1 MSLWQYL
8 WAMTIPKSI
17 LIDTAIYLGARLRR
31 FSMNHYTIKFEL
43 RITCSR
49 SQHFEKLRNIPKTFG
64 TKIDLELRRLIFWHQ
79 LKTSEKKTDQTSR
92 RWRVYLVCHSPNFFF
107 EVHCSSDSCE
117 CLSSCFARMRLSL
130 FFELFDCYV
139 LSGVTIWCPKE
150 GYVLFFSIELLWF
163 SLVHYFF
170 VIVV

>member
-1 MSLWQYL
+1 MNSTRFRTTKQLISMSLWQYL

-64 TKIDLELRRLIFWHQ
+64 TKIYLELRRLIFWHQ

-107 EVHCSSDSCE
+107 SKYTALPIHASVC
-117 CLSSCFARMRLSL
+117 RV
-130 FFELFDCYV
+130 V
-139 LSGVTIWCPKE
+139 LLEWGWVRFLN
-150 GYVLFFSIELLWF
+150 YL
-163 SLVHYFF
+163 
-170 VIVV
+170 IVMY